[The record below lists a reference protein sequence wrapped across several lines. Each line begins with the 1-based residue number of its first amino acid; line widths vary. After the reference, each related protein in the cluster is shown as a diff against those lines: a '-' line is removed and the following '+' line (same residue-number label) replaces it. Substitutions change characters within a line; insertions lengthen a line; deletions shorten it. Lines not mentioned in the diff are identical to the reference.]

1 MKSVV
6 LNDIGRQVEFKPN
19 VLFDKYFRLVE
30 IDVTRKFKN
39 KRLISSNC
47 PACHSKKKI
56 KAFKKFGFQYV
67 ECLNCNTVYATPHP
81 RDEDIKYHFLSSES
95 SRFWRENLS
104 KTTSDARKEKIYS
117 PRLEWMANMIEEYY
131 PQGKNVADL
140 CNRNKEYV
148 ADFLRSSYFENKI
161 IVNPYYNIVAKSHD
175 MGGVQVIDSLDKARK
190 NKETIDVVSAFEVID
205 YTVDIDGFF
214 KAIKDMLIRGGLCF
228 LTTISI
234 SGFDLQVL
242 WNNSKSIFPL
252 DRINVL
258 SNKGLNLLFKRHN
271 LEILEYSTPGLL
283 DLDIVKN
290 AIQGDKKVSVP
301 RFVRTLI
308 EQGDEQ
314 LYKDFQEFLQIN
326 RLSSFTR
333 ILLRKN

>member
-1 MKSVV
+1 MS
-6 LNDIGRQVEFKPN
+6 
-19 VLFDKYFRLVE
+19 
-30 IDVTRKFKN
+30 
-39 KRLISSNC
+39 
-47 PACHSKKKI
+47 
-56 KAFKKFGFQYV
+56 
-67 ECLNCNTVYATPHP
+67 PHP
-81 RDEDIKYHFLSSES
+81 KDKDIKYHFLHSES
-95 SRFWRENLS
+95 SRFWKENLS

-117 PRLEWMANMIEEYY
+117 PRLEWMADMVEEYS
-131 PQGKNVADL
+131 PQAKNIADL

-148 ADFLRSSYFENKI
+148 SDFLGSSYFENKI
-161 IVNPYYNIVAKSHD
+161 IVNPYYDAS
-175 MGGVQVIDSLDKARK
+175 GVQIIDSLDGARK
-190 NKETIDVVSAFEVID
+190 NKGSMDVVSAFEVID
-205 YTVDIDGFF
+205 YTVDIDEFF
-214 KAIKDMLIRGGLCF
+214 RAVNDMLMPGGLCF

-258 SNKGLNLLFKRHN
+258 SNKGLNLLFKRHDF
-271 LEILEYSTPGLL
+271 EILEYSTPGLL

-290 AIQGDKKVSVP
+290 AIEGDKKVSVP
-301 RFVRTLI
+301 KFVRTLI

-326 RLSSFTR
+326 RLSSFAR